1 MLLTRSVRAL
11 TGHMY
16 NQQNLT
22 AALQM
27 VAMVVQAYVMKRALL
42 GPPCAP
48 HVYVPV
54 HVVKVISCHA

>member
-22 AALQM
+22 AALRM
-27 VAMVVQAYVMKRALL
+27 VAMVVQAYVLRALL

-54 HVVKVISCHA
+54 HVVKVILCHA